1 MSKQKILIIGA
12 GIAGLRA
19 AQVLSQDSFLVTIV
33 DKGRGVGGRM
43 ATRRFADTKAD
54 HGAQYFSVKSKAFQ
68 DFIDEAEKQQIV
80 KPWKVT
86 DKTHL
91 RYICPDGMSTL
102 PKFMAQG
109 LEVKLA
115 QKIVRISNNIA
126 FAESGEQ
133 FDFDKLVITAPIP
146 QVLQLF
152 EESEIE
158 LNDDE
163 KNILNAIQYDPCWA
177 VIAKINTSSNDTIT
191 GGKILENS
199 SVSWVVDNAE
209 KGLTVSP
216 TLTIH
221 ASPSY
226 SQLSLEEKAENVA
239 KELITSISDIVN
251 PEQIETYQ
259 IHRWRYAL
267 ASQRASEPF
276 LQLKNYPIYIGGDAF
291 GVGNV
296 EGAFVSGDAIAKAI
310 C

>member
-19 AQVLSQDSFLVTIV
+19 AQILSQNSFAVTIV

-54 HGAQYFSVKSKAFQ
+54 HGAQYFSVKSTIFQ
-68 DFIDEAEKQQIV
+68 EFIDDAEKQQIV
-80 KPWKVT
+80 KSWKVT
-86 DKTHL
+86 DRTHL
-91 RYICPDGMSTL
+91 RYICPDGMSAL

-109 LEVKLA
+109 LELKLA
-115 QKIVRISNNIA
+115 QKIVRIAHGVA

-133 FDFDKLVITAPIP
+133 YDFDQLIISAPIP

-152 EESEIE
+152 EESEILLE
-158 LNDDE
+158 DEE

-177 VIAKINTSSNDTIT
+177 VMAKLKTSDRTII
-191 GGKILENS
+191 GGRILKNS
-199 SVSWVVDNAE
+199 PVSWIVDNAE

-216 TLTIH
+216 TITIH
-221 ASPSY
+221 ASADY
-226 SQLSLEEKAENVA
+226 SQSHLEANAEKVA
-239 KELITSISDIVN
+239 SELIASISDMVN
-251 PEQIETYQ
+251 VEQIDTYQ

-267 ASQRASEPF
+267 ASQRASTPF
-276 LQLKNYPIYIGGDAF
+276 IQLKNYPIYIGGDAF
-291 GVGNV
+291 GIGNV
-296 EGAFVSGDAIAKAI
+296 EGAFLSGEAIAQAI

>member
-19 AQVLSQDSFLVTIV
+19 GQVLVQDSFAVTIV

-54 HGAQYFSVKSKAFQ
+54 HGAQYFSVKSAIFQ
-68 DFIDEAEKQQIV
+68 EFIDDAVQKQVV
-80 KPWKVT
+80 KSWKVT
-86 DKTHL
+86 DRTHL
-91 RYICPDGMSTL
+91 RYVCPDGMNAL

-109 LEVKLA
+109 LDVKLTE
-115 QKIVRISNNIA
+115 KIVRIAHGVA

-133 FDFDKLVITAPIP
+133 YDFDQLIISAPIP

-152 EESEIE
+152 EDSDILLEEE
-158 LNDDE
+158 E
-163 KNILNAIQYDPCWA
+163 KNILNSIQYDPCWA
-177 VIAKINTSSNDTIT
+177 VMAKLKYSDSTIT
-191 GGKILENS
+191 GGRILANS
-199 SVSWVVDNAE
+199 PVSWIVDNAE
-209 KGLTVSP
+209 KGLTEHP

-221 ASPSY
+221 ASADY
-226 SQLSLEEKAENVA
+226 SQSHLEENAEKVA
-239 KELITSISDIVN
+239 SELIASVSDMVN
-251 PEQIETYQ
+251 VEQIDIYQ

-267 ASQRASEPF
+267 ASQRASGTF

-291 GVGNV
+291 GIGNV
-296 EGAFVSGDAIAKAI
+296 EGAFLSGQAIAQAI